1 MNARTNWLR
10 RRQVPGITRHYLG
23 GGALLAR
30 LLVCGAVLALMSTAC
45 ASPPA
50 QSLPPAT
57 TLVASAAAID
67 PEAIARVDAMLAPMA
82 QDGTLTGCVLMAQ
95 GGDVLLSQG

>member
-1 MNARTNWLR
+1 MNARTDWLR
-10 RRQVPGITRHYLG
+10 RRQVPDVTRYFPG
-23 GGALLAR
+23 GGASMAR
-30 LLVCGAVLALMSTAC
+30 ILVCGAVLALMSTAC

-67 PEAIARVDAMLAPMA
+67 PEAIARVDAMLGQMA
-82 QDGTLTGCVLMAQ
+82 QDGTFTGSVLMAQ
-95 GGDVLLSQG
+95 GGDVLLS